1 MSMTKPSFERQ
12 VRSTVRNTLLWCV
25 GSIIVAGGLVL
36 GIVVFT
42 LQRQEQPEPRE
53 LTRSQVV
60 SEEDYAYILKTYEG
74 RLAVFAR
81 GKAEPEMVFDLY
93 VQYLPA
99 YDQGQLG
106 QGIYVEDYPTL
117 VKMIEDY
124 IS

>member
-1 MSMTKPSFERQ
+1 MRY
-12 VRSTVRNTLLWCV
+12 TLLWCI
-25 GSIIVAGGLVL
+25 GAILLASILVL
-36 GIVVFT
+36 GIVNYTVD
-42 LQRQEQPEPRE
+42 RQLASSSQEM
-53 LTRSQVV
+53 TRSQQI

-74 RLAVFAR
+74 RLAVFSK

-106 QGIYVEDYPTL
+106 QGIYIKDYETL
-117 VKMIEDY
+117 VQRIEDY